1 MSYASDAGQASIGNT
16 MPGLISKQHLNKS
29 RLEGEGDI
37 RATLGRLRSLV
48 SDTEGFLSQLN
59 DKLSPA
65 LAIEEQVPSSRT
77 GGLAVAPEY
86 ASPIGG
92 ELAALALQVEISN
105 CRIADM
111 LRRIQL

>member
-77 GGLAVAPEY
+77 G
-86 ASPIGG
+86 